1 MNTDFSMLK
10 EVASM
15 IPVLGILIICNI
27 ISGTCKSLTVLKI
40 KFDWEKMKLG
50 LVKAV
55 VAIICILVLCVVFG
69 KFDLSSIG
77 FTPSTIMS
85 TGILVYT
92 AKVANNLFGILGIS
106 NFVSYSFI
114 PKAYDQEE
122 LQIAVKKVLEDDKA
136 KGMDTTDSTLY
147 EDVSKI
153 ETDADNESARTHA

>member
-1 MNTDFSMLK
+1 MNFNFDMLK
-10 EVASM
+10 EVATM

-40 KFDWEKMKLG
+40 NFDWERMKLG

-55 VAIICILVLCVVFG
+55 VAVICILVLCLVFG

-106 NFVSYSFI
+106 NFVSYSFG
-114 PKAYDQEE
+114 PKSYDQEE
-122 LQIAVKKVLEDDKA
+122 LQTAVRKVLEDNKA

-147 EDVSKI
+147 EDASKI
-153 ETDADNESARTHA
+153 ETDPDNEAARSHA